1 MDDQSLKHLISDSN
15 VTQFLHAGTLIDVSL
30 SIAMNTVG
38 RYVRIQQT
46 STQVL
51 SLAEVEEM
59 GSVAAS
65 SN

>member
-15 VTQFLHAGTLIDVSL
+15 VTQFLHAGALIDVSL

>member
-1 MDDQSLKHLISDSN
+1 MDDQSLKQLISDSN
-15 VTQFLHAGTLIDVSL
+15 VTQFLHARTLIDVSL